1 MRYVARPL
9 ADNEKEE
16 DLDGDEDLSIA
27 KLHPK
32 LKFLKDFDVNSS
44 NYQKVSQASNKYTKT
59 FILLFSTSF
68 LMSVCVIILENSNNI
83 ILLVFGKSATS
94 LAKGTGD

>member
-9 ADNEKEE
+9 GADEKEE
-16 DLDGDEDLSIA
+16 DLEGEDDLSIA

-44 NYQKVSQASNKYTKT
+44 NYQKVSQASKL
-59 FILLFSTSF
+59 IIFS
-68 LMSVCVIILENSNNI
+68 IQ
-83 ILLVFGKSATS
+83 K
-94 LAKGTGD
+94 

>member
-16 DLDGDEDLSIA
+16 DVDGEEDLSIA

-44 NYQKVSQASNKYTKT
+44 NYQKVSQASNKYARTH
-59 FILLFSTSF
+59 ILLYSF
-68 LMSVCVIILENSNNI
+68 LICVSMIILTILI
-83 ILLVFGKSATS
+83 ILFY
-94 LAKGTGD
+94 

>member
-83 ILLVFGKSATS
+83 ISLVFGKSATS

>member
-16 DLDGDEDLSIA
+16 DVDGEEDLSIA

-44 NYQKVSQASNKYTKT
+44 NYQKVSQASNKYARTD
-59 FILLFSTSF
+59 ILLYSF
-68 LMSVCVIILENSNNI
+68 LICVSMIFLTILIIL
-83 ILLVFGKSATS
+83 FY
-94 LAKGTGD
+94 